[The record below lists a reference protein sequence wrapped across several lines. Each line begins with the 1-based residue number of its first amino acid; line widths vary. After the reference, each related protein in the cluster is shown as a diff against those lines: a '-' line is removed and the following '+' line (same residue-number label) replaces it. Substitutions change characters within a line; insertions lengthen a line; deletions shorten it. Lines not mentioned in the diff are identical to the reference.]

1 MATDYRKQFQ
11 SLNLVFNY
19 NKTEPLFLRF
29 TLAFLKLKELRCD
42 IALLSKCL
50 QFSDQGTTKHLWKL
64 KQQRNFFLFV
74 SFFSSIIYLFL
85 EIKSPKYRIILDIC
99 SLNNQEICD
108 ELLIMHMHGCIFIL
122 FYFFCHLSV
131 KWLHV
136 DFPKVLRR
144 ISYGAVRRTF
154 HTLLA
159 PILPT
164 QKRVGAVGPIR
175 VAPKTLGNKA
185 VTHKY

>member
-1 MATDYRKQFQ
+1 MWHSPFQ
-11 SLNLVFNY
+11 ASAYNSLIKV
-19 NKTEPLFLRF
+19 
-29 TLAFLKLKELRCD
+29 
-42 IALLSKCL
+42 L
-50 QFSDQGTTKHLWKL
+50 QSISENWNS
-64 KQQRNFFLFV
+64 REIFFLFV
-74 SFFSSIIYLFL
+74 SFFSSIICLFL

-154 HTLLA
+154 HTWLA

-164 QKRVGAVGPIR
+164 QKRVGALGPIR
-175 VAPKTLGNKA
+175 VAPKDPWG
-185 VTHKY
+185 